1 MTRNLT
7 APVRRTTVV
16 VSNLARSLAFY
27 RDLLGMDVYF
37 EGDIGNPG
45 ASAVTALDCDGIRMV
60 VLNVGGAEH
69 GMVGLMEIRGAR
81 PALAATQWDARLRTG
96 EAILVIPTENMR
108 LLHQRL
114 VDAGAR
120 VVAPPVRIEVPG
132 RPEVHEM
139 MVRDPDG
146 LVVNLTQRGP
156 LR

>member
-1 MTRNLT
+1 MPGNLT

-16 VSNLARSLAFY
+16 VSNLERSLAFY

-37 EGDIGNPG
+37 LGDIGNPG

-60 VLNVGGAEH
+60 VLNVAGAEF

-81 PALAATQWDARLRTG
+81 PALAATQWSSRLRTG
-96 EAILVIPTENMR
+96 EAILVIPTENLQ
-108 LLHQRL
+108 LLHRRL
-114 VDAGAR
+114 VEAGAC
-120 VVAPPVRIEVPG
+120 VVAPPVRVEVPG